1 MENVTR
7 ASTLA
12 EEDEQDSKE
21 AVLQRYFLQEW
32 QQVKSILHSIL
43 SNGRVTDLSSV
54 RKIRSIVS
62 LSFISLYFEFISV
75 MFVFCWLGNVLLC
88 LQDLI
93 VGQVFD
99 KLLEW
104 EIKLR
109 DPSVPNLI
117 QKREFKI

>member
-62 LSFISLYFEFISV
+62 LSFISLNFQFRYSFLYLSCFYFV
-75 MFVFCWLGNVLLC
+75 
-88 LQDLI
+88 D
-93 VGQVFD
+93 
-99 KLLEW
+99 
-104 EIKLR
+104 
-109 DPSVPNLI
+109 
-117 QKREFKI
+117 